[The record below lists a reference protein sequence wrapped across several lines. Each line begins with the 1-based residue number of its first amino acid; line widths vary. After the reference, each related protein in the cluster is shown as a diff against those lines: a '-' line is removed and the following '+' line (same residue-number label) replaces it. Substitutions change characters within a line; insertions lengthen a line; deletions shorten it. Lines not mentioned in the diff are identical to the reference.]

1 MYGMRGS
8 SLRDY
13 DEGVDTDLEKPSRAN
28 KLNKKYVA
36 KREMI
41 QLFSE

>member
-28 KLNKKYVA
+28 KLRKNMLPKEK
-36 KREMI
+36 
-41 QLFSE
+41 